1 MNAEQ
6 LNGLATLTPLLQ
18 VADPC
23 DLDVLV
29 DYITDNGDGRLS
41 LANNVCSKLVAAKA
55 VSEKVGE
62 YPIEARALIAREILA
77 FGGNTLGNLVRSL
90 RSSVPFGTTL
100 HAILPDI
107 NEKVSYLEVVRDVA
121 SHLKVEAGKNASIVD
136 LEVAILVKILSRSF
150 DKMSPE
156 ERRKVMDEIGAGD
169 VAWGSGVATAA
180 LLAGR
185 MSGLA
190 SLRLATI
197 VAEASAR
204 ALVGHGLTV
213 VGIGGASRV
222 LGAALGPIGWAVT
235 GLWTLADLSAP
246 AYRVTVPC
254 VLQVAY
260 IRQKLLMQMTH
271 ATCSCGAQVVRSAR
285 FCPQCGGAMQVSP

>member
-6 LNGLATLTPLLQ
+6 LNGLVTLTPLLQ
-18 VADPC
+18 VADAG
-23 DLDVLV
+23 DLDMLV

-41 LANNVCSKLVAAKA
+41 LANSVCSKLVAAKA
-55 VSEKVGE
+55 VSQRGGG
-62 YPIEARALIAREILA
+62 YPIESRALIAEEILA

-100 HAILPDI
+100 DAILPDI

-121 SHLKVEAGKNASIVD
+121 SHLKVEVDKSASIVD
-136 LEVAILVKILSRSF
+136 LEVAVLVKILTRSF

-156 ERRKVMDEIGAGD
+156 ERRRVMDEISAGD
-169 VAWGSGVATAA
+169 VAWGPGLATAT
-180 LLAGR
+180 LLAAR
-185 MSGLA
+185 MTGAA
-190 SLRLATI
+190 SLRLATT

-204 ALVGHGLTV
+204 ALVGRSLTV
-213 VGIGGASRV
+213 VGVGGASRA
-222 LGAALGPIGWAVT
+222 LGAVLGPIGWAVT

-254 VLQVAY
+254 VVQVAY

-271 ATCSCGAQVVRSAR
+271 ATCSCGAHVVRSAK
-285 FCPQCGGAMQVSP
+285 FCPECGSAMKVSP